1 MNKIVIHSIKQRP
14 LRFNGELLAS
24 NHRNAELITALEAKD
39 YIAEEY
45 KGGYHPDYV
54 LNLFRTSSGKVI
66 EQHMRFKALYT
77 DENDE
82 STAYPDLYQ
91 NRYVIYDSIE
101 DYFEA
106 KYGNGSEVGYVTKSL
121 VDNLVES
128 NPEFL
133 DLWVKD
139 ID

>member
-1 MNKIVIHSIKQRP
+1 
-14 LRFNGELLAS
+14 
-24 NHRNAELITALEAKD
+24 
-39 YIAEEY
+39 
-45 KGGYHPDYV
+45 
-54 LNLFRTSSGKVI
+54 
-66 EQHMRFKALYT
+66 MRFKACSPN
-77 DENDE
+77 ENEE
-82 STAYPDLYQ
+82 STAYPDVYQ

-101 DYFEA
+101 DYVEA